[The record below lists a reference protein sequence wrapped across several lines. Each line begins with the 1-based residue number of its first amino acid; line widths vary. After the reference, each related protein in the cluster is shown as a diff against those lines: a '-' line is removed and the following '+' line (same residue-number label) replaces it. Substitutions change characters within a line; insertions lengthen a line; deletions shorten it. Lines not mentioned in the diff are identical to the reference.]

1 MSDIVQATRPSLREE
16 RAEVTRRRIVQ
27 AARVLFARDGYAA
40 TTLRAIASEAGVA
53 VQTVYAVYGSKA
65 GVLRALRES
74 VLHQPEAEASFAAA
88 VAEPAP
94 RRRLELVARSI
105 RQRWEQGAD
114 IAGIHQAAALT
125 DPGIR
130 DELEDVLRR
139 RRAGLDLLARALE
152 PDLAPGL
159 DPHRAGA
166 ILDALTLPELW
177 AELIDLHGWTPDQYE
192 AWLRGVLVQQLLG
205 D

>member
-53 VQTVYAVYGSKA
+53 VQTVYAIYGAKA

-74 VLHQPEAEASFAAA
+74 VLHQREAEASFAAA
-88 VAEPAP
+88 MVEPMA

-114 IAGIHQAAALT
+114 IAAIHQAAALT
-125 DPGIR
+125 DPDIR
-130 DELEDVLRR
+130 DELEDVLRI
-139 RRAGLDLLARALE
+139 RRAGLDRLAMALE
-152 PDLAPGL
+152 PDLAPGM

-192 AWLRGVLVQQLLG
+192 AWLRDVFGQQLLG

>member
-53 VQTVYAVYGSKA
+53 VQTVYAIYGSKA

>member
-1 MSDIVQATRPSLREE
+1 MLDIVQATRPSLREE

-27 AARVLFARDGYAA
+27 AARVLFARDGDAA

-53 VQTVYAVYGSKA
+53 VQTVYAIYGAKA
-65 GVLRALRES
+65 GVLRALRER
-74 VLHQPEAEASFAAA
+74 AA
-88 VAEPAP
+88 PA
-94 RRRLELVARSI
+94 RGRSI
-105 RQRWEQGAD
+105 VRGRDGGAD
-114 IAGIHQAAALT
+114 GQAAAGAGLLGRSGNAGSRGPT
-125 DPGIR
+125 SLPSTRLRPYDSIFLCN
-130 DELEDVLRR
+130 ELEDVLRI
-139 RRAGLDLLARALE
+139 RRAGLDRLAMALE
-152 PDLAPGL
+152 PDLAPGM

-192 AWLRGVLVQQLLG
+192 AWLRDVLGQQLLG